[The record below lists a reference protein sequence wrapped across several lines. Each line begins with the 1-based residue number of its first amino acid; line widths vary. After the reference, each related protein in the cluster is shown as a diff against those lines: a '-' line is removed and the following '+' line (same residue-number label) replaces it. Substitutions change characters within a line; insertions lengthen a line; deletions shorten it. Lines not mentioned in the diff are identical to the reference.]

1 VLISDKSAMK
11 NRLKILLTNDDG
23 YDSAGIRH
31 LYGVLSAEH
40 DVVVAAPQC
49 EQSGIGHA
57 FTINRPLHYHSLPV
71 ELGMQ
76 GYSINGTPSDCVK
89 FAISFLLP
97 QKPDFVVSGMN
108 IGENS
113 GICGYYSGTVAAAR
127 EGAFWRV
134 PSIAFS
140 LCSPASDHVEAYCR
154 RALDIFRGIAALRP
168 AQNGR
173 CVFYNVNFPD
183 CAPGACRGVKVTR
196 QSTAFFDDR
205 YRLEGAAPQAG
216 YVVFGDKKD
225 VEALDTF
232 DSRALMNN
240 FITVSP
246 LGFDATAEWALP
258 LLGGLERL

>member
-1 VLISDKSAMK
+1 MK
-11 NRLKILLTNDDG
+11 NRVKILLTNDDG
-23 YDSAGIRH
+23 YDSPGIRQ
-31 LYGVLSAEH
+31 LYSALSAEH
-40 DVVVAAPQC
+40 DVVVAAPQR

-57 FTINRPLHYHSLPV
+57 FTLDRPLHYSGLPA

-76 GYSINGTPSDCVK
+76 GYNINGTPSDCVK
-89 FAISFLLP
+89 FALSFLLP
-97 QKPDFVVSGMN
+97 QRPDFVVSGMN

-140 LCSPASDHVEAYCR
+140 LCAHAGEFVGSYCR
-154 RALDIFRGIAALRP
+154 RALAIFNGIAAFGPGR
-168 AQNGR
+168 NGT
-173 CVFYNVNFPD
+173 CVFYNVNFPG
-183 CAPGACRGVKVTR
+183 CAPEACRGVRVTR

-205 YRLEGAAPQAG
+205 YRQVEGAAPQAG
-216 YVVFGDKKD
+216 YVVYGDKKD

-232 DSRALMNN
+232 DTRALMNN

-258 LLGGLERL
+258 LLGGLEQL

>member
-1 VLISDKSAMK
+1 
-11 NRLKILLTNDDG
+11 
-23 YDSAGIRH
+23 
-31 LYGVLSAEH
+31 
-40 DVVVAAPQC
+40 
-49 EQSGIGHA
+49 
-57 FTINRPLHYHSLPV
+57 
-71 ELGMQ
+71 MQ
-76 GYSINGTPSDCVK
+76 GYSVSGTPSDCVK
-89 FAISFLLP
+89 FALSFLLP

-134 PSIAFS
+134 PSVAFS
-140 LCSPASDHVEAYCR
+140 VCASSGGFAGPYCR
-154 RALDIFRGIAALRP
+154 RALSIFNGIAALAPGR
-168 AQNGR
+168 NGK

-183 CAPGACRGVKVTR
+183 CAPDACRGVRVTR

-205 YRLEGAAPQAG
+205 YRQVEGAAPQAG
-216 YVVFGDKKD
+216 YMVYGDKKD
-225 VEALDTF
+225 VEELDTF

-258 LLGGLERL
+258 LLSDLERL

>member
-1 VLISDKSAMK
+1 MLV
-11 NRLKILLTNDDG
+11 NRLRILLTNDDG
-23 YDSAGIRH
+23 YDSPGIRQ
-31 LYGVLSAEH
+31 LYGALSAEH

-57 FTINRPLHYHSLPV
+57 FTLDRPLHYSVLPA

-89 FAISFLLP
+89 FAFSFLLP

-140 LCSPASDHVEAYCR
+140 LCAPAGGFAEPYCR
-154 RALDIFRGIAALRP
+154 RALAIFNGIAALGP
-168 AQNGR
+168 GQNGR
-173 CVFYNVNFPD
+173 CVFYNVNFTN
-183 CAPGACRGVKVTR
+183 CAPDACRGVRVTR

-205 YRLEGAAPQAG
+205 YRQVEGTAPQAG
-216 YVVFGDKKD
+216 YVVYGDKKD

-232 DSRALMNN
+232 DARALMNDY
-240 FITVSP
+240 ITVSP
-246 LGFDATAEWALP
+246 LGIDATAEWALP
-258 LLGGLERL
+258 LLGGLEKL